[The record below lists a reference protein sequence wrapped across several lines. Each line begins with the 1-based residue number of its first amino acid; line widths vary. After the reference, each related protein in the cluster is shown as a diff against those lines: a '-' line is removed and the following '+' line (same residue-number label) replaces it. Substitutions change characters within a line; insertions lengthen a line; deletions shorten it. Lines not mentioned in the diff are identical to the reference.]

1 MRKLLC
7 ALLGLILTLPVFA
20 ACPSGQV
27 EQTYTSATGTV
38 VQNGTPT
45 PANPITPT
53 FYTQG
58 NMVLRKVGDYA
69 DSYDATTGK
78 ITRRV
83 GVKVLNGTE
92 EWILNTNNNNSSVYS
107 DNTITNRQI
116 GVNGISTHFA
126 SNQST
131 TTYGGSFYGVS
142 SQRINFSIV
151 DIATDVPTWKSWLS
165 SHPVTVYYPLATET
179 TENWNETTY
188 CANQIKIATTAYNS
202 ARFSPVV
209 TELNDTIA
217 TIRDVVTNTINQT
230 AAIADLQTI
239 KQTRPADDYTDET
252 NTENCPK
259 FRQCLLV
266 EDDNGTPHWYLIK
279 DPVRDLVKSL
289 RDNKIN
295 NAGETTTTAYAAN
308 GYDGTNGTVDSRYYR
323 GYVAMRKLA
332 DGSTSVSIR
341 QFGAALTGGDNGG
354 QYKTLSDQ
362 EWAVTWNGNETGTAG
377 SFLPGVIYGIS
388 RCSKVKPSSTAVG
401 TEGWTTIE
409 NSDPVNDAE
418 NIQSYVQC
426 YCKMTG
432 VGIDGEITPVKN
444 SSRAPWVFYSTSS
457 SAALCARIC
466 ASACANSVLGIASFR
481 QRIMDWAVE

>member
-230 AAIADLQTI
+230 AAIADLQTT
-239 KQTRPADDYTDET
+239 KQTRPD
-252 NTENCPK
+252 ENCPAGK
-259 FRQCLLV
+259 KCLLV
-266 EDDNGTPHWYLIK
+266 EDDAGQPHWYEI
-279 DPVRDLVKSL
+279 
-289 RDNKIN
+289 
-295 NAGETTTTAYAAN
+295 
-308 GYDGTNGTVDSRYYR
+308 
-323 GYVAMRKLA
+323 
-332 DGSTSVSIR
+332 
-341 QFGAALTGGDNGG
+341 
-354 QYKTLSDQ
+354 
-362 EWAVTWNGNETGTAG
+362 
-377 SFLPGVIYGIS
+377 
-388 RCSKVKPSSTAVG
+388 
-401 TEGWTTIE
+401 IE
-409 NSDPVNDAE
+409 NAD
-418 NIQSYVQC
+418 
-426 YCKMTG
+426 
-432 VGIDGEITPVKN
+432 
-444 SSRAPWVFYSTSS
+444 
-457 SAALCARIC
+457 
-466 ASACANSVLGIASFR
+466 
-481 QRIMDWAVE
+481 